1 MSVGDAGLSAR
12 AAQVLYAY
20 ARAVDEGDIEALRA
34 LALPDVFLTRSDGTK
49 QGIEVF
55 LDLYRAFAASPV
67 LASKHAITNV
77 QAFPE
82 PDGDVR
88 ALSYFHATMFDPGA
102 PDQTAP
108 DQTAADQTAA
118 DQTTQTRLVIG
129 QYSDSLREVDGQLRF
144 SHKRITVERVVA
156 IPAGTSE
163 YAGVPPVPAGT
174 TIR

>member
-1 MSVGDAGLSAR
+1 MSVGDADLSAR

-67 LASKHAITNV
+67 LGSKHAITNV

-88 ALSYFHATMFDPGA
+88 ALSYFHATMFDPGT

-108 DQTAADQTAA
+108 

-129 QYSDSLREVDGQLRF
+129 QYSDSLSEVDGQLRF

-174 TIR
+174 TTR

>member
-67 LASKHAITNV
+67 LGSKHAITNV

-88 ALSYFHATMFDPGA
+88 ALSYFHATMFDPGT

-108 DQTAADQTAA
+108 DQTK
-118 DQTTQTRLVIG
+118 QTRLVIG

-156 IPAGTSE
+156 ILAGTSE

-174 TIR
+174 TTR

>member
-1 MSVGDAGLSAR
+1 MSVGDADLSAR

-67 LASKHAITNV
+67 LGSKHAITNV

-88 ALSYFHATMFDPGA
+88 TLSYFQATMFDPGA
-102 PDQTAP
+102 PDQTTP
-108 DQTAADQTAA
+108 DQTI
-118 DQTTQTRLVIG
+118 QTRLVIG

-174 TIR
+174 TTR

>member
-1 MSVGDAGLSAR
+1 MSVGDADLSAR

-67 LASKHAITNV
+67 LGSKHAITNV

-88 ALSYFHATMFDPGA
+88 ALSYFHATMFDPGT
-102 PDQTAP
+102 PDQTTP
-108 DQTAADQTAA
+108 

-174 TIR
+174 TTR